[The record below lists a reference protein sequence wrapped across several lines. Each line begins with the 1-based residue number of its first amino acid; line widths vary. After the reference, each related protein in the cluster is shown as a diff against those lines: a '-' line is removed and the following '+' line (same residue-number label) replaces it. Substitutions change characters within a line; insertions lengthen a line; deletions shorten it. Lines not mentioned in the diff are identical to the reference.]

1 MQLTPENLHLV
12 DALLDDD
19 PDAACQGGGTDDCH
33 DSKATN
39 PAGTFYDI
47 TDFPGGSWHHTA
59 RLTLCAAC
67 LAADDGYTHAEL
79 VANRALLDAA
89 RAGQPYEL

>member
-1 MQLTPENLHLV
+1 MQLTPENLYLV
-12 DALLDDD
+12 DARLDDD
-19 PDAACQGGGTDDCH
+19 PDASCHGGGPDCH

-47 TDFPGGSWHHTA
+47 TDFPGGSWSPNA
-59 RLTLCAAC
+59 RMTLCAAC
-67 LAADDGYTHAEL
+67 LADDDGFSHDEL